1 MIDLYAWPTP
11 NGQKVSIMLEECGL
25 DYRVIAV
32 DINKGE
38 QFEPGFMEIS
48 PNGRIPAIV
57 DHEADHDGAEPMAM
71 FESGAILMY
80 LAEKSGKFMP
90 ANGPARYRVM
100 QWLMFQMGGLGPM
113 CGQAHHFR
121 QQMGGVDV
129 PYGVDRYTKETGRL
143 YGVMN
148 KRLGKTAFLAGDE
161 YSIADMACWPWARPM
176 RRQGHERDDFPNV
189 KRWFEDIG
197 DRPAVMRGMDLL
209 SEHRGDKSMTDAS
222 RENLFGD
229 AQFKSR

>member
-1 MIDLYAWPTP
+1 MLDLYAWPTP
-11 NGQKVSIMLEECGL
+11 NGQKISIMLEECGL

-38 QFEPGFMEIS
+38 QFAPGFIEIS

-57 DHEADHDGAEPMAM
+57 DHDGDAPVAI
-71 FESGAILMY
+71 FESGAILIY
-80 LAEKSGKFMP
+80 LADKTGLFM
-90 ANGPARYRVM
+90 AGAGPARYIEL
-100 QWLMFQMGGLGPM
+100 QWLMFQIGGLGPM

-121 QQMGGVDV
+121 QQMGGVEV
-129 PYGVDRYTKETGRL
+129 PYGIERYTRETGRL

-148 KRLGKTAFLAGDE
+148 KRLGEATYLGGDD

-189 KRWFEDIG
+189 KRWFDDIAA
-197 DRPAVMRGMDLL
+197 RPAVARGMELL
-209 SEHRGDKSMTDAS
+209 SEHRGSKIMTDAS
-222 RENLFGD
+222 RNNLFGD
-229 AQFKSR
+229 TQFNTKDH

>member
-11 NGQKVSIMLEECGL
+11 NGQKISIMLEECGL

-38 QFEPGFMEIS
+38 QFEPDFVKIS

-57 DHEADHDGAEPMAM
+57 DHDGGDKVAL
-71 FESGAILMY
+71 FESGAILIY
-80 LAEKSGKFMP
+80 LTEKTGRFLSGDR
-90 ANGPARYRVM
+90 AARFTEL
-100 QWLMFQMGGLGPM
+100 QWLMFQIGGLGPM

-121 QQMGGVDV
+121 QRMGGVDM
-129 PYGVDRYTKETGRL
+129 PYGVARYTRETGRL
-143 YGVMN
+143 YGVMD
-148 KRLGKTAFLAGDE
+148 KRLGETPYLGGDE
-161 YSIADMACWPWARPM
+161 YSIADMACWPWTRVM

-189 KRWFEDIG
+189 KRWFDDIAV
-197 DRPAVMRGMDLL
+197 RPAVMRGMELL
-209 SEHRGDKSMTDAS
+209 AQHRGDKTLTDEA

-229 AQFKSR
+229 TQFKSR

>member
-11 NGQKVSIMLEECGL
+11 NGQKISIMLEECGL
-25 DYRVIAV
+25 DYRVIPV

-38 QFEPGFMEIS
+38 QFNPDFIEIS

-57 DHEADHDGAEPMAM
+57 DPDGNPPVAM
-71 FESGAILMY
+71 FESGAILIY
-80 LAEKSGKFMP
+80 LAEKTGRFMP
-90 ANGPARYRVM
+90 QSGAARYQVL

-121 QQMGGVDV
+121 QRMGGAEI
-129 PYGVDRYTKETGRL
+129 PYGIDRYTKETGRL
-143 YGVMN
+143 YGVMD
-148 KRLGKTAFLAGDE
+148 KRLGDAAYLGGDD
-161 YSIADMACWPWARPM
+161 YSIADMACWPWVRPM

-189 KRWFEDIG
+189 KRWFDDIAA
-197 DRPAVMRGMDLL
+197 RPAVARGMELL
-209 SEHRGDKSMTDAS
+209 AEHRGNKTMTDES

-229 AQFKSR
+229 TQFKSR

>member
-11 NGQKVSIMLEECGL
+11 NGQKISIMLEECGL
-25 DYRVIAV
+25 DYRVISV

-38 QFEPGFMEIS
+38 QFAPGFIEIS

-57 DHEADHDGAEPMAM
+57 DHENGGQSAV

-80 LAEKSGKFMP
+80 LAEKTGRFMP
-90 ANGPARYRVM
+90 SSGPGRYQVM
-100 QWLMFQMGGLGPM
+100 QWLMFQVGGLGPM

-129 PYGVDRYTKETGRL
+129 AYGIERYTRETGRL
-143 YGVMN
+143 YGVMDR
-148 KRLGKTAFLAGDE
+148 RLGEESYLAGDD
-161 YSIADMACWPWARPM
+161 YSIADMACWSWARPM

-189 KRWFEDIG
+189 KRWFDDITA
-197 DRPAVMRGMDLL
+197 RPAVARGMELL
-209 SEHRGDKSMTDAS
+209 SEHRGNKIMTDQS

-229 AQFKSR
+229 TQFKSR